1 MAGAIIWSNA
11 ETTIDPVSGATVLTL
26 IGSLT
31 VTSVSGFSNEFKLNG
46 VYPIDL
52 TLRNGIV
59 SSGEVPPVPE
69 PGTLTL
75 LGTGLIAAAGFLRRK
90 KVVR

>member
-1 MAGAIIWSNA
+1 MAGTIKWSDA
-11 ETTIDPVSGATVLTL
+11 ETTTDPVTGAAVLTL
-26 IGSLT
+26 IGSVT
-31 VTSVSGFSNEFKLNG
+31 VTSVSGFSNEYKTNG

-52 TLRNGIV
+52 TLRNGLV
-59 SSGEVPPVPE
+59 SSGEIPPVPE

-90 KVVR
+90 VVR